1 MAVELEDEG
10 GVAAAADQA
19 SATGM
24 APNSAARLL
33 FVDNARW
40 VMVVLVLSMHAA
52 DTYSPFG
59 NWYYTE
65 RPPVGLGARVFF
77 LTYQSALQA
86 FFMALLFFIAGYFTP
101 RSYDAK
107 GAGSYLRGRFYRLG
121 LPTLLYVALIG
132 PVTEFY
138 IAHSWRTT
146 HSFAHEMGLYVVRAR
161 FLSGTG
167 PMWFCAVLLIFSCGY
182 ALHRTAVPASRPQPR
197 PMQLGAAGVSLV
209 LAALTLT
216 TFAVRIGMP
225 AGGSVLNMQL
235 PDFASY
241 IIMFGLGA
249 AAFRARWLE
258 RVQDRFAGTVA
269 GLCLGAAALMWLPL
283 LILGGAARGGFAS
296 YQGGPHWQ
304 SLTLC
309 LWEAA
314 ICVGMAFGVL
324 AGFRRYLA
332 AQGPLARFMSDHAF
346 AVYVIHPPVLI
357 GAALLI
363 AGWPLPAVPKFA
375 VLWVLSIVLCFGIA
389 APLARRLPLIG
400 RILA

>member
-1 MAVELEDEG
+1 MAVELR
-10 GVAAAADQA
+10 AAAANRAPA
-19 SATGM
+19 SG
-24 APNSAARLL
+24 AAANRGARML
-33 FVDNARW
+33 FVDNVRW
-40 VMVVLVLSMHAA
+40 TMVVLVLSMHAA

-65 RPPVGLGARVFF
+65 RPSIGPGAKLFF

-101 RSYDAK
+101 TSYDRK
-107 GAGSYLRGRFYRLG
+107 GAGGYLRGRLYRLG

-167 PMWFCAVLLIFSCGY
+167 PMWFCAALLIFSCGY
-182 ALHRTAVPASRPQPR
+182 ALYRVAVPRVRARRVQVSP
-197 PMQLGAAGVSLV
+197 AGVSLV

-225 AGGSVLNMQL
+225 AGRSLLNMQL
-235 PDFASY
+235 PDFPSY
-241 IIMFGLGA
+241 IIMFGLGVSA
-249 AAFRARWLE
+249 CRAGWLQQ
-258 RVQDRFAGTVA
+258 VQDRFAATVA
-269 GLCLGAAALMWLPL
+269 GLCVGLAALMWPPL
-283 LILGGAARGGFAS
+283 LILGGATRGGFANYS
-296 YQGGPHWQ
+296 GGLHWQ
-304 SLTLC
+304 SFALC
-309 LWEAA
+309 LWEAL
-314 ICVGMAFGVL
+314 ICVGMAFGLL
-324 AGFRRYLA
+324 AVFRRYLA
-332 AQGPLARFMSDHAF
+332 AQGALARFMSRHAF

-357 GAALLI
+357 CTALLI
-363 AGWPLPAVPKFA
+363 AGWPLSAIPKFA
-375 VLWVLSIVLCFGIA
+375 VLWALSALLCFGIA

-400 RILA
+400 QILA